1 MPAKV
6 GILNGYNNALQTEAA
21 KVVEMKGQPENQR

>member
-6 GILNGYNNALQTEAA
+6 GILHENNNALQTEAA